1 MLQASPRVVPPA
13 GTSSSS
19 ENGSGSGVRQ
29 VLDVVAQSATCYTGL
44 LRMMRSP
51 RWKRLLR
58 ANTEPLREARLLETP
73 LRELLAHGEG
83 GSPGLLRQ
91 RARLEVLAR
100 KRLSHF
106 TRRGELSL
114 GEVLGRLE
122 TLLSEPKP
130 QPPSGDEPVLLEGR
144 QGLRN
149 LLSWPGTW
157 VFALLALTNRYSLE
171 RFGRPAPL
179 LFAGGALVV
188 YYYLRCTGRFWLTS
202 KRLMWQPR
210 FGEPVQVPLASI
222 GAQGISALP
231 AWGQVRVEGD
241 RSFTV
246 RHAGKAG
253 LLASLLDLHR
263 QSPFA
268 GVVDGMPRVHEVSV
282 LPAFRA
288 PEETARSGQQR
299 AEPGVAVL
307 RPGYAAFL
315 PAERYADV
323 FRGLTGPGARKP
335 EADVT
340 VELLVE
346 QMRLLSE
353 PEFDVRMRQ
362 VVLASGGELWHADEV
377 RPGTAAGGGR
387 VRLGA
392 RGVGMELL
400 ADAAQAEATNRIV
413 RRWAA

>member
-1 MLQASPRVVPPA
+1 MLQASPNVVA
-13 GTSSSS
+13 HSDTGTPF
-19 ENGSGSGVRQ
+19 EDGAGSGVREAAE
-29 VLDVVAQSATCYTGL
+29 VVAQGDACYTGL
-44 LRMMRSP
+44 LRVMRSP
-51 RWKRLLR
+51 RWKRLMRAQPDWLR
-58 ANTEPLREARLLETP
+58 GALRLETP
-73 LRELLAHGEG
+73 VRELLARDG
-83 GSPGLLRQ
+83 GGCPRLLRQ
-91 RARLEVLAR
+91 RERLEVLAR

-106 TRRGELSL
+106 TRRGGASL

-122 TLLSEPKP
+122 TLLSEPRP
-130 QPPSGDEPVLLEGR
+130 QPPGGDEPVLLEGR

-157 VFALLALTNRYSLE
+157 VFALLAITNRYGLE
-171 RFGRPAPL
+171 RFGRPAPM
-179 LFAGGALVV
+179 LFAGGALVL
-188 YYYLRCTGRFWLTS
+188 YYYLRCTGHFWLTA

-210 FGEPVQVPLASI
+210 FGEPVQVSLASI
-222 GAQGISALP
+222 GSKGISALP

-241 RSFTV
+241 RAFTV
-246 RHAGKAG
+246 RHAGQAS

-268 GVVDGMPRVHEVSV
+268 GEVDGTPRVHEVSV
-282 LPAFRA
+282 LPAWRA
-288 PEETARSGQQR
+288 PERARAGEKS
-299 AEPGVAVL
+299 EPGVAVL

-323 FRGLTGPGARKP
+323 FRVLTGPGTRKP

-346 QMRLLSE
+346 HMRLLSE

-377 RPGTAAGGGR
+377 RSGPAVDNGR

-392 RGVGMELL
+392 RGMGMELL
-400 ADAAQAEATNRIV
+400 ADAAQAEATDRIV

>member
-1 MLQASPRVVPPA
+1 MLQASPRVVPHS
-13 GTSSSS
+13 GTGSSH
-19 ENGSGSGVRQ
+19 ENGPGSGVRQ
-29 VLDVVAQSATCYTGL
+29 ALDVVAQSAACYSGL

-58 ANTEPLREARLLETP
+58 ANTEPLREARLLEAP
-73 LRELLAHGEG
+73 LRELLAQGEG

-106 TRRGELSL
+106 TRRGGASL
-114 GEVLGRLE
+114 DEVLGRLE
-122 TLLSEPKP
+122 SLLSESRP
-130 QPPSGDEPVLLEGR
+130 QPPGGDEPVLLEGR

-157 VFALLALTNRYSLE
+157 VFALLAITNHYGLE
-171 RFGRPAPL
+171 RFGRPAPM
-179 LFAGGALVV
+179 LFAGGALAL
-188 YYYLRCTGRFWLTS
+188 YYYLRCTGRFWLTA

-210 FGEPVQVPLASI
+210 FGEPVHVPLASI

-231 AWGQVRVEGD
+231 AWGEVRVEGD

-268 GVVDGMPRVHEVSV
+268 GVVDGTPRVHEVSV

-288 PEETARSGQQR
+288 PETSRSGKQ

-315 PAERYADV
+315 PAGRYADV
-323 FRGLTGPGARKP
+323 FRGLAGPGTRKP

-340 VELLVE
+340 VQLLVE
-346 QMRLLSE
+346 HMRLLSE

-377 RPGTAAGGGR
+377 RPGPAAGSGR
-387 VRLGA
+387 VRLDA

>member
-1 MLQASPRVVPPA
+1 MLQASPRVIAPSGPGTPSEDGPA
-13 GTSSSS
+13 
-19 ENGSGSGVRQ
+19 SGVRQ
-29 VLDVVAQSATCYTGL
+29 ALDVLAQSAACYTGL
-44 LRMMRSP
+44 LRMMGSP

-73 LRELLAHGEG
+73 VRERLAQGDG

-91 RARLEVLAR
+91 RKRLEVLAR

-106 TRRGELSL
+106 TRRGEASL

-122 TLLSEPKP
+122 TLLSEPRP
-130 QPPSGDEPVLLEGR
+130 QAPRGDEPVLLEGR

-157 VFALLALTNRYSLE
+157 VFALLALTNRYGLE
-171 RFGRPAPL
+171 RFGRPAPM
-179 LFAGGALVV
+179 LFAGGALVL
-188 YYYLRCTGRFWLTS
+188 YYYLRCTGRFWLTA

-210 FGEPVQVPLASI
+210 FGEPVQVSLESL
-222 GAQGISALP
+222 GSGGISALP
-231 AWGQVRVEGD
+231 AWGEVRVQGD
-241 RSFTV
+241 RAFTV
-246 RHAGKAG
+246 RHAGRAG

-268 GVVDGMPRVHEVSV
+268 GVVDGTPRVNEVSV
-282 LPAFRA
+282 LPAWRA
-288 PEETARSGQQR
+288 PEAARSGRQ

-315 PAERYADV
+315 PAERYAEV
-323 FRGLTGPGARKP
+323 FRGLTGPGVRKP

-346 QMRLLSE
+346 HMRLLSE

-377 RPGTAAGGGR
+377 RPGPAADSGR

-400 ADAAQAEATNRIV
+400 TDAAQAEATERIV

>member
-1 MLQASPRVVPPA
+1 MPQASPRVVA
-13 GTSSSS
+13 QSGTSTPP
-19 ENGSGSGVRQ
+19 EDGSGSDARQ
-29 VLDVVAQSATCYTGL
+29 AAEVVAQGVACYTGL
-44 LRMMRSP
+44 LRVMRSP
-51 RWKRLLR
+51 RWKRLMR
-58 ANTEPLREARLLETP
+58 AQPDWLRESVRLEAS
-73 LRELLAHGEG
+73 LRELLAHEEARAQ
-83 GSPGLLRQ
+83 GLLRQ
-91 RARLEVLAR
+91 RERLEVLAR

-106 TRRGELSL
+106 TRRGAASL

-122 TLLSEPKP
+122 TLLSESRPL
-130 QPPSGDEPVLLEGR
+130 PPGDDEPVLLEGR

-157 VFALLALTNRYSLE
+157 VFVLLAITNRYGLE
-171 RFGRPAPL
+171 RFGRPEPML
-179 LFAGGALVV
+179 LVGGALVL
-188 YYYLRCTGRFWLTS
+188 YYYLRCTGRFWLTA

-210 FGEPVQVPLASI
+210 FGEPVQVSLASI
-222 GAQGISALP
+222 GARGISALP
-231 AWGQVRVEGD
+231 AWGEVRVEGD
-241 RSFTV
+241 RAFTV
-246 RHAGKAG
+246 RHAGHAG

-263 QSPFA
+263 QSPFVGA
-268 GVVDGMPRVHEVSV
+268 VDGTPRVHDVSV
-282 LPAFRA
+282 LPAWRA
-288 PEETARSGQQR
+288 PERTRSTQK

-323 FRGLTGPGARKP
+323 FRGLTGPGTRKP

-346 QMRLLSE
+346 HMRLLSE

-377 RPGTAAGGGR
+377 RSGPAAGSGR

-392 RGVGMELL
+392 RGMGMELL
-400 ADAAQAEATNRIV
+400 ADAAQAEATDRIV

>member
-1 MLQASPRVVPPA
+1 MLQASPNVVA
-13 GTSSSS
+13 HSDTGTLF
-19 ENGSGSGVRQ
+19 EDDSGSGVRETGE
-29 VLDVVAQSATCYTGL
+29 LMAQGGACYTGL
-44 LRMMRSP
+44 LRVMRSP
-51 RWKRLLR
+51 RWKRLMR
-58 ANTEPLREARLLETP
+58 AQPDWLREALRLEP
-73 LRELLAHGEG
+73 SLRELLARDAG

-91 RARLEVLAR
+91 RERLEVLAR

-106 TRRGELSL
+106 TRRGGASL

-122 TLLSEPKP
+122 TLLSEPRP
-130 QPPSGDEPVLLEGR
+130 EAPGGDEPVLLEGR

-157 VFALLALTNRYSLE
+157 VFALLAITNRYGLE
-171 RFGRPAPL
+171 RFGRPAPM
-179 LFAGGALVV
+179 LFAGGALVL
-188 YYYLRCTGRFWLTS
+188 YYYLRCTGRFWLTA

-210 FGEPVQVPLASI
+210 FGEPVQVSLASI
-222 GAQGISALP
+222 GSKGISALP
-231 AWGQVRVEGD
+231 AWGEVRVEGD
-241 RSFTV
+241 RAFTV
-246 RHAGKAG
+246 RHAGRAG

-268 GVVDGMPRVHEVSV
+268 GSVDGTPRVHEVSV
-282 LPAFRA
+282 LPAWRA
-288 PEETARSGQQR
+288 PERTRSTQK

-315 PAERYADV
+315 PAERYAEV
-323 FRGLTGPGARKP
+323 FRVLTGPGTRKP

-377 RPGTAAGGGR
+377 RSGPAAGSGR

-392 RGVGMELL
+392 RGMGMELL
-400 ADAAQAEATNRIV
+400 ADAAQAEATDRIV